1 MVRLDINKLKNE
13 LNYENFNK
21 KFLESK
27 SVMNTDIYIIENII
41 ILCDYNSKLHMLSY
55 KYLMNKDNKIINLL
69 IVLSFAVGTLELI
82 NFNVNISNYIY
93 LIIGLFNIF
102 IGIVFNKHKD
112 MKLNILGQKHYE
124 FYNSFEKIKLNVH
137 TNNSIKN
144 SDAFLYKDIHAYI
157 KYINTQIELL
167 FITRPN
173 IPSYILSEYQIN
185 KPDISLINNSKVIFN
200 TKKSKIFDIKKLF
213 NLYEIEPINED
224 DKREYKDFID
234 NIRKKNIEKLDS
246 KKDSIIHFL

>member
-1 MVRLDINKLKNE
+1 
-13 LNYENFNK
+13 
-21 KFLESK
+21 
-27 SVMNTDIYIIENII
+27 
-41 ILCDYNSKLHMLSY
+41 
-55 KYLMNKDNKIINLL
+55 
-69 IVLSFAVGTLELI
+69 
-82 NFNVNISNYIY
+82 
-93 LIIGLFNIF
+93 
-102 IGIVFNKHKD
+102 

-124 FYNSFEKIKLNVH
+124 FYNSFEKIKLNVQ

-185 KPDISLINNSKVIFN
+185 KPDISLINDSKVTFN

-234 NIRKKNIEKLDS
+234 NIRKKNIEKLDN